1 MFWGRRWSEL
11 PRGSLSSWS
20 PFFGVRPSI
29 TRVRPALWILSAA
42 LILVLVQLIP
52 LPPAVWQLLPG
63 RSELAGANDLG
74 GVANVW
80 RPIAIVPGA
89 AVNATGSLVVPF
101 AVLLLIAGLDERE
114 VE

>member
-1 MFWGRRWSEL
+1 M
-11 PRGSLSSWS
+11 
-20 PFFGVRPSI
+20 
-29 TRVRPALWILSAA
+29 
-42 LILVLVQLIP
+42 
-52 LPPAVWQLLPG
+52 PG